1 MNYNLEFVK
10 IAPSHEVAGVG
21 FAGNIFI
28 IMSALHHLKND
39 EDRMY
44 VDMETNECICTEHD
58 VVLHDTMNSWEYF
71 FNQIKLNEDEPVVH
85 MDIFQG
91 KGDLTYNNRDVY
103 LTPDSFIELRTKF
116 YKNFQIKD
124 YINIIV
130 DEFYDSKIKG
140 KNTLGIQ
147 VRLTDYTHGGHNFPP
162 IEKYIARIKQILEE
176 SPEIEQIFVAT
187 DDGKVIPVLEE
198 TFDIPIIYWGDMFRA
213 DDENLHLD
221 PHDRLHDDREL
232 HRYNLGVECM
242 KEIFTLTKCDH
253 LLMAWTSSISIVA
266 SILSENIKNVYKI

>member
-1 MNYNLEFVK
+1 MNYKLEFVK

-28 IMSALHHLKND
+28 IMSALFHLKNE

-44 VDMETNECICTEHD
+44 VDMETHDCVCTEKD
-58 VVLHDTMNSWEYF
+58 VVLHDTMNSWEYY
-71 FNQIKLNEDEPVVH
+71 FNQITLKDEEPIVH

-91 KGDLTYNNRDVY
+91 RGDLTYNNRDVY
-103 LTPDSFIELRTKF
+103 LTPDNFIELRKKF
-116 YKNFQIKD
+116 YKNFEIKD
-124 YINIIV
+124 YINVLV
-130 DEFYDSKIKG
+130 DEFYNSKIKG

-162 IEKYIARIKQILEE
+162 IEKYINRIKEILIE

-198 TFDIPIIYWGDMFRA
+198 TFDIPIIYWDDMFRA
-213 DDENLHLD
+213 DDKNLHLD

-232 HRYNLGVECM
+232 HRYNLGIECM
-242 KEIFTLTKCDH
+242 KEIFILTKCDH

-266 SILSENIKNVYKI
+266 TILSENIKKVYKI